1 VQYSSRPTGNR
12 DPNSVKFPEN
22 SVVRLQRAFNFGRAF
37 GPAPQPCLQRRR
49 SNTRRLG
56 RFKTIDA
63 VKKALNPNLFPMS
76 IPLHSS
82 CAAPVAVEG
91 CVEFYVGNPQV
102 SITPGTLHLF
112 KSWSVQPDTLQ
123 VIVRPSFRHVIAR
136 VYHCV
141 RRLLCC
147 QCPPTSLCRTSSGF

>member
-1 VQYSSRPTGNR
+1 LCSNSSRPTGNR

-37 GPAPQPCLQRRR
+37 GPAPQLPATAPKQH
-49 SNTRRLG
+49 
-56 RFKTIDA
+56 A